1 MKIPKKTLIVG
12 CIVAILLTIALVC
25 IFKGETKNRVKKMY
39 EKIRK
44 SQNFTFT
51 MEETTTEINYRVS
64 MAQRNK
70 DVSIDMYS
78 GDEHNTTLVLENES
92 YYIMHNDKEY
102 YNYGDEKVDSDIILS
117 SLKNISKNEYTSGKE
132 EINGTSYYYEEYN
145 NSGTD
150 FIIFANINESSN
162 IQTRFYFKGNDICYI
177 KNIIQNEDSKQE
189 EIIKT
194 YLTYKV
200 DNTLFNIPEDYAEVA
215 DEE

>member
-12 CIVAILLTIALVC
+12 CVVAILLIIALVC

-39 EKIRK
+39 EKICK

-162 IQTRFYFKGNDICYI
+162 IQTRFYFKENDICYI

>member
-1 MKIPKKTLIVG
+1 MKIPKKTLIFVCG
-12 CIVAILLTIALVC
+12 IAILLIIAIVF
-25 IFKGETKNRVKKMY
+25 IFKGESKDRVKNIYK
-39 EKIRK
+39 KISN

-64 MAQRNK
+64 MAQRGR
-70 DVSIDMYS
+70 DISIDMYS
-78 GDEHNTTLVLENES
+78 DDEHNTTLVLENES

-117 SLKNISKNEYTSGKE
+117 SLKNISKNEYVTGKE
-132 EINGTSYYYEEYN
+132 EINGTVYYYEEFD
-145 NSGTD
+145 NSDTD

-162 IQTRFYFKGNDICYI
+162 IKTRFYFKGNDIYYI
-177 KNIIQNEDSKQE
+177 KNIIENEDSEQE
-189 EIIKT
+189 ELIKT

-200 DNTLFNIPEDYAEVA
+200 EDALFKIPEDYAEVA